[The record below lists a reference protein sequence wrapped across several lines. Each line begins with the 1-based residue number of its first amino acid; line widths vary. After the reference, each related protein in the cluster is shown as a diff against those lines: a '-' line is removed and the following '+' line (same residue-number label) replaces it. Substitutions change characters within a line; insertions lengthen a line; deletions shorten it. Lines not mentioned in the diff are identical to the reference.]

1 MAIPKTHEGDIFN
14 RALSRVGDSR
24 LVFEAEK
31 TVTGITAANPPVVSV
46 AAHGYANGDRVL
58 LYDLTGAAEL
68 NGRVFEIGSV
78 AAGTFA
84 LYRETGSGY
93 SAATAGFC
101 RKLPAIKAARTAFD
115 AWARIR
121 DEIIRAHPWNSVV
134 RRARLYRGDAARTV
148 TAVTIRAITA
158 IGNTTPVTITAAS
171 HGLTNGDTVY
181 ISGTLAPSLNNRS
194 FVVTGVAGADF
205 QLAGTNALGA
215 LGAGGVSTRSP
226 VIITTSAAHGLSPGD
241 LILIADMIG
250 AAEFNERWFSVASV
264 PSTTT
269 FTIAIDPADYV
280 VAWTSGGSVYRSLPP
295 LKPDFGY
302 AYKYTLPE
310 DCERVL
316 ELAEDPDYGWETE
329 GRQLVTDLGPTVPIR
344 YARKITDPDQFDAQL
359 TTVLVARLASEIA
372 EELTQSNTKKEAL
385 RKDFEDLISEAKRLD
400 AQEQSGQDFAPDSW
414 ELARL

>member
-78 AAGTFA
+78 AAGTFE

-101 RKLPAIKAARTAFD
+101 RRLPAIKAARTAFD

-134 RRARLYRGDAARTV
+134 RRTRLSRLQAA
-148 TAVTIRAITA
+148 
-158 IGNTTPVTITAAS
+158 TTMAGLTAAS
-171 HGLTNGDTVY
+171 P
-181 ISGTLAPSLNNRS
+181 A
-194 FVVTGVAGADF
+194 VVT
-205 QLAGTNALGA
+205 
-215 LGAGGVSTRSP
+215 
-226 VIITTSAAHGLSPGD
+226 TTAAHGYAVGDLVVISGIVGMDQLNDRYFTVGSVPLATSFSLAGEDSTDYEVWAINWASPG
-241 LILIADMIG
+241 
-250 AAEFNERWFSVASV
+250 SVRKVLA
-264 PSTTT
+264 
-269 FTIAIDPADYV
+269 
-280 VAWTSGGSVYRSLPP
+280 P

-329 GRQLVTDLGPTVPIR
+329 GRQVVTDLGPTVPIR

>member
-31 TVTGITAANPPVVSV
+31 TVTSITAANPPVVSS

-101 RKLPAIKAARTAFD
+101 RKLPATKSARTVYD

-121 DEIIRAHPWNSVV
+121 DEITRAHPWNSVV
-134 RRARLYRGDAARTV
+134 RRTRLSRLAAAVTV
-148 TAVTIRAITA
+148 TGATQANPCVISAAGHGYSSGDLVLIDGIAGMTEINGRYYTVTVI
-158 IGNTTPVTITAAS
+158 
-171 HGLTNGDTVY
+171 
-181 ISGTLAPSLNNRS
+181 
-194 FVVTGVAGADF
+194 
-205 QLAGTNALGA
+205 
-215 LGAGGVSTRSP
+215 GAGS
-226 VIITTSAAHGLSPGD
+226 
-241 LILIADMIG
+241 
-250 AAEFNERWFSVASV
+250 FSI
-264 PSTTT
+264 PIDTTT
-269 FTIAIDPADYV
+269 YTAF
-280 VAWTSGGSVYRSLPP
+280 SGNGTARKALTP
-295 LKPDFGY
+295 LSPDFGY
-302 AYKYTLPE
+302 AYKYDLPE

-329 GRQLVTDLGPTVPIR
+329 GRQVVTDLGPTVPIR
-344 YARKITDPDQFDAQL
+344 YARKITDPDLFDAQL

-372 EELTQSNTKKEAL
+372 EELTQSNSKKEAL

-400 AQEQSGQDFAPDSW
+400 SQEQSGQDFAADPW